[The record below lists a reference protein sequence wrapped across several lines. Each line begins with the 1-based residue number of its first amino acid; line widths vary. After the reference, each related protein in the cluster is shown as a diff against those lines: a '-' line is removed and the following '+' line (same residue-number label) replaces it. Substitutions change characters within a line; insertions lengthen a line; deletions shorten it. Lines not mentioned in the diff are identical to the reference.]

1 MTKLLSS
8 WRQLAA
14 VGSFALLA
22 ACASQPHQQAQQPAP
37 QPAPVAAA
45 PAPMANSQPSMYQ
58 VDFQTNRSNINAEG
72 QQTIRD
78 VGNLVAGNNNAWVT
92 IVGRTDTAGSAS
104 YNRELSQRRANAV
117 RDALLGTG
125 KIPTGRVE
133 TAWTGQVKQAVGT
146 VDGVSEAQNRVVDIY
161 VHYTG
166 QPQANYQ
173 PSPNTFKMMPT
184 STGRVLSTDNGMT
197 LYTYDRDNVGQSQCY
212 GQCAE
217 YWPPFLA
224 NASAVPSGNMT
235 LISRLDG
242 KKQWA
247 SNGMPLYTY
256 VEDRNPGDVEG
267 NNYNNNWHVVR

>member
-1 MTKLLSS
+1 MTKLTSS

-14 VGSFALLA
+14 VGSVALLA
-22 ACASQPHQQAQQPAP
+22 ACASHPYQQAQQPVPQAAP
-37 QPAPVAAA
+37 A
-45 PAPMANSQPSMYQ
+45 PAPMANSQPSLYQ

-78 VGNLVAGNNNAWVT
+78 VGNLVAGNYAAWVT

-104 YNRELSQRRANAV
+104 YNKELSERRATAV
-117 RDALLGTG
+117 RDALVGTG
-125 KIPTGRVE
+125 KIPTGRIE
-133 TAWTGQVKQAVGT
+133 TAWTGQEKQAVGT

-161 VHYTG
+161 VHFTG
-166 QPQANYQ
+166 QPQANNA
-173 PSPNTFKMMPT
+173 SNTNVFKMMPT
-184 STGRVLSTDNGMT
+184 SDGRVLSTDNGMT

-212 GQCAE
+212 GECAE

-235 LISRLDG
+235 LVSRLDG

-247 SNGMPLYTY
+247 SNGMPLYTF
-256 VEDRNPGDVEG
+256 VQDKNPGDVEG
-267 NNYNNNWHVVR
+267 NNYHNNWHVVR